1 MKSQAEFEIISTT
14 LIRKLPSQQSRITE
28 NTVIL
33 RARPEVASL
42 YCKIHRN
49 LGESPLDKWERHLA
63 EYMSFL
69 KELAESRESSLR
81 FGRKVVA
88 ASDIAAQF
96 FCEKKVE
103 MQYLY
108 GEVETEAKIVG
119 TEAHGRLL
127 EDAVRV
133 KTEELWQ
140 KIYGRNPVLALES
153 LFFAKFNDIIV
164 AGKPDSI
171 LFKNGLPLVVLE
183 HKFSRTPI
191 AYETHHVQARI
202 YGLLLNNVGFDTR
215 LMFYAIIVADPAA
228 RSDRNLKKKVLK
240 AIDKNGPKEGI
251 LELDNA
257 RVFLVKY
264 NHGDAEKDLNWA
276 IKFWK
281 QEREAIP
288 TQNPNK
294 CKTCEYFEKCQVEL
308 DFS

>member
-14 LIRKLPSQQSRITE
+14 PIRKLPSQQSRIIPS
-28 NTVIL
+28 VFSAIL

-49 LGESPLDKWERHLA
+49 LGENSLHKWEQHLA
-63 EYMSFL
+63 KYLSFL
-69 KELAESRESSLR
+69 RELTESRESSLR

-108 GEVETEAKIVG
+108 GEIETEAKIAG
-119 TEAHGRLL
+119 TEAHGKLL

-140 KIYGRNPVLALES
+140 RIYGRNPVLALES
-153 LFFAKFNDIIV
+153 LFFARFNGVIV

-171 LFKNGLPLVVLE
+171 LFRNGVPLVVLE
-183 HKFSRTPI
+183 HKFSRTLV
-191 AYETHHVQARI
+191 AFETHHVQARI
-202 YGLLLNNVGFDTR
+202 YCLLLNNMGFDTR
-215 LMFYAIIVADPAA
+215 LLFYAIIVADPTAPP
-228 RSDRNLKKKVLK
+228 DRDLKKKVLE
-240 AIDKNGPKEGI
+240 AINRNGPKESI

-276 IKFWK
+276 VKFWK
-281 QEREAIP
+281 HEREAIA

-294 CKTCEYFEKCQVEL
+294 CKTCEYLEKCQG
-308 DFS
+308 